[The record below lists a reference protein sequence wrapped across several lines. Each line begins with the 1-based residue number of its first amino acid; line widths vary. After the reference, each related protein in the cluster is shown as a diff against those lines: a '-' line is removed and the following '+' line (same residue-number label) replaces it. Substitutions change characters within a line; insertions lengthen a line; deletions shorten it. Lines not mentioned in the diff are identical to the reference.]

1 MTLKIFVVLFFLS
14 IRGHSITTSTRY
26 GGGGQKMAVFVQAQG
41 IKTFPLRGGGGIWGR
56 GSKNGRQIFLHVGVE
71 CPLIRKDF
79 RALGLGQPVK
89 LESVYPYVTYE

>member
-26 GGGGQKMAVFVQAQG
+26 GGGVQKMAVFVQAQG
-41 IKTFPLRGGGGIWGR
+41 IKTFPPRGGGGP
-56 GSKNGRQIFLHVGVE
+56 KNGRQIFLHVGVE

>member
-26 GGGGQKMAVFVQAQG
+26 GGGGQKMDVFVQAQG
-41 IKTFPLRGGGGIWGR
+41 IKTFPLRG